1 MADIILTAFIISGF
15 AFLTFSMMMVHE
27 VRRRG
32 VKVNFWLIRLYLI
45 KHIRQYKELNRKET
59 GRSPS
64 FRYSELSIFSLRFM
78 P

>member
-1 MADIILTAFIISGF
+1 MSDIILTAFIISGF

-27 VRRRG
+27 VKKSG

-45 KHIRQYKELNRKET
+45 KHMHQYKELTRKET
-59 GRSPS
+59 GRSSS
-64 FRYSELSIFSLRFM
+64 FRYSELSIFSPRFM